1 MNENNFCNK
10 IYEKVLQ
17 VINMKSIYEFSMGCH
32 TVLAWIRVGCDIKVY
47 ILHCIIKEAAI

>member
-17 VINMKSIYEFSMGCH
+17 VINMKSIYEFSMGWH
-32 TVLAWIRVGCDIKVY
+32 AIQSPRGFAWVAISKYIFYTVL
-47 ILHCIIKEAAI
+47 